1 MDIYLGTA
9 IAGVSVVL
17 IAVVFSFYKKITFA
31 DYSKKYDD
39 L

>member
-1 MDIYLGTA
+1 MDVYIGTA
-9 IAGVSVVL
+9 VAGISIIL
-17 IAVVFSFYKKITFA
+17 SAVFFSYYKKITFS